1 MKGHSY
7 SLSVRY
13 HNCKQQHLQVQY
25 ASFHPRPSNNI
36 PDILRSDATSEFAH
50 SKLAELQILDSM
62 TFDEV
67 LSRCLEGEIKTRL
80 CQNFLLQ
87 FLLRNCQQILDQPD
101 MKAKRRATIIRGN
114 SSRITLFTCFT
125 FRDQIRSLFDGT
137 VLLTITIVNLK
148 QFQSHVETQTSAQV
162 RDKLRKAE
170 VYNLARR
177 IISY

>member
-1 MKGHSY
+1 M
-7 SLSVRY
+7 
-13 HNCKQQHLQVQY
+13 
-25 ASFHPRPSNNI
+25 NNI

-101 MKAKRRATIIRGN
+101 MKAMRRATI
-114 SSRITLFTCFT
+114 TLW
-125 FRDQIRSLFDGT
+125 
-137 VLLTITIVNLK
+137 
-148 QFQSHVETQTSAQV
+148 
-162 RDKLRKAE
+162 KL
-170 VYNLARR
+170 
-177 IISY
+177 I

>member
-1 MKGHSY
+1 MQLSITFRLQLCGVHGDVIPISAGNFGRKIRMKGYPY
-7 SLSVRY
+7 SPSAAWGSIIANNSTY
-13 HNCKQQHLQVQY
+13 IQVQY
-25 ASFHPRPSNNI
+25 ASFHPRTSDINNI

-101 MKAKRRATIIRGN
+101 MKAMRRATI
-114 SSRITLFTCFT
+114 TLW
-125 FRDQIRSLFDGT
+125 
-137 VLLTITIVNLK
+137 
-148 QFQSHVETQTSAQV
+148 
-162 RDKLRKAE
+162 KL
-170 VYNLARR
+170 
-177 IISY
+177 I